1 VIQRISLRVFVA
13 ATEDE
18 KRVREALAFFVPLE
32 SILITSAKGHF
43 GNEIK
48 ILEATLKNKECL
60 AFFHILKE
68 QLPSEER
75 LKLRREAPE
84 RTDEK
89 SCFHLRL
96 DKQAAYKGYV
106 KLTDTKDAIDISVH
120 IALFP
125 ARREEAVRIIGE
137 LI

>member
-1 VIQRISLRVFVA
+1 MIQRISLRVFVA

-18 KRVREALAFFVPLE
+18 KRVLEALAILVPLE
-32 SILITSAKGHF
+32 SILISSAKGHF

-48 ILEATLKNKECL
+48 ILEATLKNKGDL
-60 AFFHILKE
+60 AFFHVLKE
-68 QLPSEER
+68 QLSSEDR

-84 RTDEK
+84 RIDEK

-96 DKQAAYKGYV
+96 DKQAAFKGFV
-106 KLTDTKDAIDISVH
+106 KLTNAKDAIDISVH
-120 IALFP
+120 IASFP
-125 ARREEAVRIIGE
+125 ARREEAVRIVGE

>member
-1 VIQRISLRVFVA
+1 VIQRGFFRVFVA

-18 KRVREALAFFVPLE
+18 KRVLEALALFVPLE
-32 SILITSAKGHF
+32 SILINSAKGHF

-48 ILEATLKNKECL
+48 ILEANLKNRECL
-60 AFFHILKE
+60 AFFHVLKE

-84 RTDEK
+84 RIDGK

-96 DKQAAYKGYV
+96 DKQAAYKGFV
-106 KLTDTKDAIDISVH
+106 RLTNAKDAIDISIH
-120 IALFP
+120 IGSFP
-125 ARREEAVRIIGE
+125 ARREEAVRIVGE

>member
-1 VIQRISLRVFVA
+1 MA

-18 KRVREALAFFVPLE
+18 ERVRNALVTFVPLE
-32 SILITSAKGHF
+32 RISIISAKGHF

-60 AFFHILKE
+60 AFFHVLKE

-75 LKLRREAPE
+75 LKLRRDVPK
-84 RTDEK
+84 RIDEK

-96 DKQAAYKGYV
+96 DKQAAYKGHF
-106 KLTDTKDAIDISVH
+106 KITDAKDAIDISVH
-120 IALFP
+120 IASFP
-125 ARREEAVRIIGE
+125 ARREEAVRIVGE
-137 LI
+137 LL